1 MTRDEAK
8 KEFWEQNGV
17 FEKRL
22 DINYEKVIKSYFVGS
37 EFDKF
42 IDKIFDD
49 IESRTCKNCKYFE
62 VIDFI
67 GNTCSNPKLLQDE
80 EMFVDRGLFIN
91 VREDFGCNRFERRT

>member
-37 EFDKF
+37 EFDN
-42 IDKIFDD
+42 IR
-49 IESRTCKNCKYFE
+49 E
-62 VIDFI
+62 
-67 GNTCSNPKLLQDE
+67 KLSE
-80 EMFVDRGLFIN
+80 
-91 VREDFGCNRFERRT
+91 C